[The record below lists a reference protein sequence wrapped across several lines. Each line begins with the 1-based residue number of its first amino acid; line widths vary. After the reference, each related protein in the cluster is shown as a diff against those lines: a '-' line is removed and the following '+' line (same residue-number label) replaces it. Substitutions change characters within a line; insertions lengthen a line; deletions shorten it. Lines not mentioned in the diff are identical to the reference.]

1 MLRAAIAF
9 FVLALISIV
18 LGANNLAGLSME
30 IGKVLL
36 FVFLALAVISFVVS
50 LLTGGRSRPLPS
62 VALFLALGSL
72 GFSMTAHAETTTAE
86 KVQEVGQDVAKNTKK
101 AWRATKDAVCMKG
114 DVECAAQKAKH
125 KVQNAGDEI
134 SDKADDIKKKVN

>member
-50 LLTGGRSRPLPS
+50 LLTGRSPRSLP
-62 VALFLALGSL
+62 
-72 GFSMTAHAETTTAE
+72 
-86 KVQEVGQDVAKNTKK
+86 
-101 AWRATKDAVCMKG
+101 
-114 DVECAAQKAKH
+114 
-125 KVQNAGDEI
+125 
-134 SDKADDIKKKVN
+134 